1 MFQKMSYSNLEMVIV
16 LKTMLDVR
24 NLLKQYG
31 IFIYTRD
38 RIGDL
43 ELMQIEIS
51 ELFDNKMIL
60 SADYHTALL
69 IIRQEKLVELGR
81 KSWK

>member
-60 SADYHTALL
+60 SADYHSALL
-69 IIRQEKLVELGR
+69 IIRQAKLVELGR